1 MSAVTLWIQYGSGQ
15 PFKVDGTDSQDVSDI
30 IEMVKTKL
38 ALTVRL
44 DTLNLLVM
52 DGNGFK
58 GHPQRPGTLI
68 SQILRS
74 YPWAGKNDRHPLLI
88 RMTNQPQTNATFQP
102 GWNYDFS
109 HINQILYSELNTV
122 NWLTMAFI
130 ADCLLDFELF
140 PFYSATSLLIALKVS
155 VYIILYHNER
165 LEQYHFTCSSD
176 NLSRGRYW
184 TLLSSSLA
192 HGDINHLLCNVFALA
207 VGGPHLESILG
218 FKYSVVFFCLSS
230 VLSCIASERFHG
242 LPSIGSSGIIYAIE
256 GFFIRG
262 VDLESLPYYI
272 LEQVLF
278 YFATEGNVDHAA
290 HIGGFLFG
298 YMAHDVWFH
307 RSWRFGN

>member
-1 MSAVTLWIQYGSGQ
+1 
-15 PFKVDGTDSQDVSDI
+15 
-30 IEMVKTKL
+30 
-38 ALTVRL
+38 
-44 DTLNLLVM
+44 
-52 DGNGFK
+52 
-58 GHPQRPGTLI
+58 
-68 SQILRS
+68 
-74 YPWAGKNDRHPLLI
+74 
-88 RMTNQPQTNATFQP
+88 
-102 GWNYDFS
+102 
-109 HINQILYSELNTV
+109 
-122 NWLTMAFI
+122 MAFI

-165 LEQYHFTCSSD
+165 LEQNHFTCSSD

-192 HGDINHLLCNVFALA
+192 HRDINHLLCNI
-207 VGGPHLESILG
+207 SWT
-218 FKYSVVFFCLSS
+218 
-230 VLSCIASERFHG
+230 

-256 GFFIRG
+256 GFFIRNI
-262 VDLESLPYYI
+262 DLETLPYYI
-272 LEQVLF
+272 LEQVWF